1 MRAENLR
8 ELIRAAP
15 YRPFV
20 IHLANGAIPV
30 PHPEWIFH
38 PPGARTAIV
47 MGSDES
53 IRIIDVALVVE
64 LELGP
69 PVPAGSVAPNPD
81 GGE

>member
-20 IHLANGAIPV
+20 IHLANGANPRAA
-30 PHPEWIFH
+30 
-38 PPGARTAIV
+38 PGVDLSSTRRRTAIV